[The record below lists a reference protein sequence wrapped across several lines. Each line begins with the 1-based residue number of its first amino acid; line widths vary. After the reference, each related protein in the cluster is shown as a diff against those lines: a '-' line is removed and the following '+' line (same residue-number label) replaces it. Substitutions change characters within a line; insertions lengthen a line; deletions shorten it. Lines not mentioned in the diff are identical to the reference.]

1 MNTQKLPINW
11 NAVLIFVSIAF
22 SSQCGGGFESGSTP
36 WTYFLSKGFYG
47 IFGPFLVAI
56 INCFMIYFFMKWAMD
71 HQVYDYHSF
80 ETSYT
85 GKFHKIC
92 NFLYEVNFNWLT
104 VVCMAL
110 AYSTSGS
117 VLHDLFGIP
126 YILTTFIVGI
136 IMLILVYR
144 GDQLVRK
151 NAVVMSLFILV
162 ALVAVHVPNL
172 IHNLSSGQLASEL
185 SVMYDTTVN
194 SIVPDFKG
202 GWFGYIMYILLWG
215 YVFSGQNLAGFGAY
229 TNHANIFSDK
239 RSLKA
244 AVFISVA
251 INFLFLFIAN
261 LNLAAN
267 YTSILDGIES
277 GKSVYT
283 IMVVQNGAGSEAVKV
298 ILLTLLSLGIF
309 FASIS
314 TAINYVAGFNNRM
327 LTLWRTHAKE
337 TEEQAAPK
345 ERKRRFIITIS
356 YVVLTWAVS
365 QVGLTALV
373 SKALTYSALANIAT
387 LIIPTI
393 VRVIQGW
400 KDPDYAAMTAEAQQK
415 KAAVKSK

>member
-1 MNTQKLPINW
+1 
-11 NAVLIFVSIAF
+11 
-22 SSQCGGGFESGSTP
+22 
-36 WTYFLSKGFYG
+36 
-47 IFGPFLVAI
+47 
-56 INCFMIYFFMKWAMD
+56 MKWAMD
-71 HQVYDYHSF
+71 HKVYDYHTF

-85 GKFHKIC
+85 GKFHKVC
-92 NFLYEVNFNWLT
+92 NFLYEINFNWLT

-126 YILTTFIVGI
+126 YILTTLIVGV
-136 IMLILVYR
+136 IMLFLVYR
-144 GDQLVRK
+144 GDSLVRR
-151 NAVVMSLFILV
+151 NAIFMSLCILL
-162 ALVAVHVPNL
+162 ALVAIHIPNL
-172 IHNLSSGQLASEL
+172 IHNISSGQLSSQL
-185 SVMYDTTVN
+185 HIMYDSTVN
-194 SIVPDFKG
+194 SIVPNFKG

-229 TNHANIFSDK
+229 TNHANIFTDK
-239 RSLKA
+239 RTLRA
-244 AVFISVA
+244 AVFISVI
-251 INFLFLFIAN
+251 INFFFLFIAN

-267 YTSILDGIES
+267 YTSILDGIEN

-283 IMVVQNGAGSEAVKV
+283 IMVVQNGAGSEGVK
-298 ILLTLLSLGIF
+298 IALLALLSLGIF

-327 LTLWRTHAKE
+327 LTLWRTKAKE
-337 TEEQAAPK
+337 TEEEAAPK

-356 YVVLTWAVS
+356 YIIITWGVS

-373 SKALTYSALANIAT
+373 SKALTYSALVNIAT

-400 KDPDYAAMTAEAQQK
+400 KDPDYVEMTAAAQQEKAK
-415 KAAVKSK
+415 K